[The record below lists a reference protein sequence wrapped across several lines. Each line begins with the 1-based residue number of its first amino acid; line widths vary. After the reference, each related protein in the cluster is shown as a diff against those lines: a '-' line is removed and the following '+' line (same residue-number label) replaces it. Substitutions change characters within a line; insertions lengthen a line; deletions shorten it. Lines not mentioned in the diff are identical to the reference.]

1 MESIIQHIANTLV
14 KKVLEKAQESGMA
27 DIDALAAELLEDCKE
42 AASGCLE
49 AILDSWNQ
57 AIREDKSGRREK
69 GLVMKEKDRRRTL
82 LTKLGEIQYSRDY
95 YYDKQRKHYT
105 AVLDDA
111 IGVRAYERVGD
122 AVGAELAQAATGLSY
137 ARSARLVTGGAVS
150 RQTVRNKILATQS
163 LEVAPHFQK
172 RKVRELHIFAD
183 EDHVHMQKPH
193 KARGKQ
199 NQQVPLVTVTEGIK
213 NVDKRRR
220 RTINPMHFVDEEFNT
235 KRLWE
240 AVGNYIMM
248 AYDMNH
254 LKKIYVH
261 GDGGSWI
268 KHGLDTFAQAEYVMD
283 GYHFEKSLKQLAN
296 RFNGRSVRY
305 RIHQALAKNDRK
317 KADAILQGLLDASE
331 DDKTTEKVK
340 EFATYLLDNWDS
352 IVRRQDSQMTGSC
365 TESQISHVLSERFSR
380 DPLGWSKPGL
390 GKLSKLRIYVANGGR
405 ITNKDLRDMEAPHY
419 SDFTEKLLNEA
430 IAHTVDWSIV
440 EEREPIILDP
450 ASGTQTLLRSL
461 GRTRNPLC

>member
-1 MESIIQHIANTLV
+1 MESIIQHIADTLV
-14 KKVLEKAQESGMA
+14 KKVLENAQESGMA
-27 DIDALAAELLEDCKE
+27 DLDALAAELLEDCKE

-57 AIREDKSGRREK
+57 AIREDKAGRKEN

-82 LTKLGEIQYSRDY
+82 LTKLGEIHYSRDY

-122 AVGAELAQAATGLSY
+122 TVGAELAQAATGLSY

-163 LEVAPHFQK
+163 LEAAPPFQK

-199 NQQVPLVTVTEGIK
+199 NQQVPLVTVTEGIE

-254 LKKIYVH
+254 PCCP
-261 GDGGSWI
+261 
-268 KHGLDTFAQAEYVMD
+268 
-283 GYHFEKSLKQLAN
+283 AN
-296 RFNGRSVRY
+296 
-305 RIHQALAKNDRK
+305 
-317 KADAILQGLLDASE
+317 
-331 DDKTTEKVK
+331 
-340 EFATYLLDNWDS
+340 
-352 IVRRQDSQMTGSC
+352 
-365 TESQISHVLSERFSR
+365 
-380 DPLGWSKPGL
+380 
-390 GKLSKLRIYVANGGR
+390 
-405 ITNKDLRDMEAPHY
+405 
-419 SDFTEKLLNEA
+419 
-430 IAHTVDWSIV
+430 
-440 EEREPIILDP
+440 
-450 ASGTQTLLRSL
+450 
-461 GRTRNPLC
+461 